1 MSTVMDKTE
10 PALQAFYQHFS
21 DNKPVRLFR
30 APGRVNLIG
39 EHTDYNDGFVMP
51 AAIAFYTTV
60 AAASRS
66 DRKLAMFS
74 TEFDEKVEF
83 DLDSINPAPAQ
94 HWSDYVRGVAGVLLE
109 QGYELCGADLAISSN
124 VPIGAGL
131 SSSAALE
138 VSVALALLGLS
149 GLSMNRMA
157 IARACQRA
165 EHVYSGTL
173 CGIMDQ
179 FISCHGEAGHALM
192 LDCRNLK
199 HESLPLSNDISLVI
213 CNTKVH
219 HNLASGEY
227 NERRASCEEGVCLL
241 QPHLPDI
248 KALRDV
254 TPEQLGQ
261 SRARLPELT
270 YRRCRHVVNENA
282 RVEASAMALK
292 SGNLKRFG
300 ELMAQSHISLR
311 DDYEVSCEELD
322 TMVRLASLIPGLI
335 GARMTGGGFG
345 GCTINLVK
353 VEAAQS
359 FAKRIASDYECA
371 TGITPEVYI
380 CKAAAGASAL

>member
-1 MSTVMDKTE
+1 MGKTE

-21 DNKPVRLFR
+21 GNKPVRLFH

-60 AAASRS
+60 AAAPRS
-66 DRKLAMFS
+66 DRKLVMYSAV
-74 TEFDEKVEF
+74 FDEKVEF

-94 HWSDYVRGVAGVLLE
+94 HWSDYVRGVAGVLRE
-109 QGYELCGADLAISSN
+109 QGYELRGADLAISSN

-149 GLSMNRMA
+149 GLSMDRMA

-165 EHVYSGTL
+165 EHIYSGTL

-192 LDCRNLK
+192 LDCRSLK
-199 HESLPLSNDISLVI
+199 HESLPLSSDVSLVI

-227 NERRASCEEGVCLL
+227 NQRRASCEEGVRLL
-241 QPHLPDI
+241 QPHLPAI

-261 SRARLPELT
+261 HKARLPELT
-270 YRRCRHVVNENA
+270 YRRCRHVVTENA
-282 RVEASAMALK
+282 RVETSAMALK
-292 SGNLKRFG
+292 NGNLKRFG
-300 ELMAQSHISLR
+300 ELMAQSQISLR
-311 DDYEVSCEELD
+311 DDYEVSCRELD
-322 TMVRLASLIPGLI
+322 TMVRLASFIPGLI

-353 VEAAQS
+353 VEAAQL
-359 FAKRIASDYECA
+359 FAERIASDYEGA
-371 TGITPEVYI
+371 TGIKPEVYI
-380 CKAAAGASAL
+380 CTAAAGASAL